1 MQGEIGVESHPESGS
16 TFWFTINFTASDTTP
31 QPDLESTTPITNSS
45 SAKTL
50 KILVVEDYPDNRD
63 VVVFMLEELGYQP
76 QAVNDGQQALDK
88 LALEDFDIVLMDCQ
102 GFPLK
107 FFSSKKILM
116 GARQMPVLDGYE
128 ATRQL
133 RQRQGTQ
140 RHTTIIGLTAN
151 AMYDDREKCLAAG
164 MDDYLSKPVMIED
177 LEQILRKFEE

>member
-1 MQGEIGVESHPESGS
+1 MQGEIGVESHPTFGS
-16 TFWFTINFTASDTTP
+16 TFWFTINFSASDTTP

-102 GFPLK
+102 
-107 FFSSKKILM
+107 
-116 GARQMPVLDGYE
+116 MPVLDGYE